1 MAGRLDSDSLLLLS
15 DALARLEQ
23 GFAQLPDNAAD
34 AGDPTALRETLLAA
48 AERLRDNYPYFHP
61 QYAGQML
68 KPPHAIARLAPLLP
82 EKPRERLGVAVRRE
96 YAAGAGVG
104 DRLEQRRP
112 VGVIGQHEPA
122 VEGALAADAASL
134 VSGRMRRVRAGE

>member
-23 GFAQLPDNAAD
+23 GFVHLPDHAAGVGD
-34 AGDPTALRETLLAA
+34 AAALRETLLAA

-68 KPPHAIARLAPLLP
+68 KPPHAIARLA
-82 EKPRERLGVAVRRE
+82 
-96 YAAGAGVG
+96 Y
-104 DRLEQRRP
+104 
-112 VGVIGQHEPA
+112 
-122 VEGALAADAASL
+122 ALAMWINPNNHALDGGCASSL
-134 VSGRMRRVRAGE
+134 LSIHSQERATIDVTPLMATAMLRPARGTVAL